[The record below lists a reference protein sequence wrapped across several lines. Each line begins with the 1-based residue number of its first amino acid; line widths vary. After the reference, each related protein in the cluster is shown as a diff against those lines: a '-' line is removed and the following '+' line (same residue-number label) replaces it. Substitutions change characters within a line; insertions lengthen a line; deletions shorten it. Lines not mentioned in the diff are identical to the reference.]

1 MYIQLHLLPIG
12 GKGGPFALFWGCSD
26 YLADENTNLAII
38 SISVIFTYWNI
49 AAIII
54 IIIINILEYNISGNV
69 NPLVS
74 AFYNSMQHNY
84 GHIWC

>member
-1 MYIQLHLLPIG
+1 MLQMYIQLHLLPIG

-54 IIIINILEYNISGNV
+54 LLLLLI
-69 NPLVS
+69 
-74 AFYNSMQHNY
+74 F
-84 GHIWC
+84 